1 MRLIKAK
8 ISGYRRLANGCEIKL
23 DTDPVC
29 IVGPNAAGKSSF
41 LDALEHLNHENEF
54 LPKEKTRVP
63 RGAPMEPGIE
73 ARFALDEAEK
83 KLLGE
88 IPEATE
94 VTQLLIHKSGNSEI
108 SYQPQP
114 PPKRDRSKRKA
125 ALTLLQ
131 ELAKSNWLSGVEQIE
146 PQLDPAPERSTP
158 ELLKAA
164 IEAAECDSPNLGDQ
178 IEAVVAFRERLLMV
192 YTEQRQEDLAKERLE
207 ENPENAEDEDPSWRK
222 WPSLAKKYEPLF
234 TDLHAL
240 IEYEQQPHPQRQV
253 INALLDQVPEFIP
266 FTDLARELGS
276 VYDLANEEPPP
287 DGAAIHNFLALA
299 DTSWSEMLG
308 YMQGGD
314 AGGTEAYEERV
325 NELLE
330 QRAALVWEASELRV
344 RVRIDSTALTIL
356 LSMQAHDYITFENHS
371 DGLRQFIALRAFLA
385 RVGRTIA
392 PIILIDEAET
402 HLHYDAQADLVGVF
416 EEQEDAAQIIYT
428 THSAGCL
435 PRDLGLGIRAI
446 VPELLTNSKGEKVQ
460 GDHSRVINKFWTEG
474 RGYSPLLLAMGAG
487 AFAFSATQK
496 AVITEGMSD
505 VLLLP
510 TLIREA
516 TGKERLSY
524 QPAPSF
530 AEADPDQ
537 IRDFDLI
544 AARIAFLADGDE
556 GGRAHVKQLRDNGIL
571 DQQICYLGG
580 AEDSGLSI
588 EDLLDRGIYLKAVNA
603 ELHNWHQIEY
613 PAQELPKVGRSSAV
627 KKWCQEKSAELSKD
641 IEVSKVDIAQRV
653 LDQRGQEVGL
663 LDEQYRQFLIDLD
676 AEFNKIFE
684 ESHDRIKR
692 LMQALADAEAAS
704 ADIPPA

>member
-8 ISGYRRLANGCEIKL
+8 ISGYRRLANDCEIKL

-54 LPKEKTRVP
+54 LPNEKTRVP
-63 RGAPMEPGIE
+63 RGAPMEPDIE
-73 ARFALDEAEK
+73 VRFALDDTEK
-83 KLLGE
+83 NLLGD
-88 IPEATE
+88 IPEAGD
-94 VTQLLIHKSGNSEI
+94 VTQLLVRKSGNSEI
-108 SYQPQP
+108 SYKPQP
-114 PPKRDRSKRKA
+114 PPKRDHSKRQA

-131 ELAKSNWLSGVEQIE
+131 ELAKSNWLNGVEQIE

-158 ELLKAA
+158 ELLEAA
-164 IEAAECDSPNLGDQ
+164 IQVAESDSPNLGDQ
-178 IEAVVAFRERLLMV
+178 VEAVVAFRERLLMLF
-192 YTEQRQEDLAKERLE
+192 TEQRQEE
-207 ENPENAEDEDPSWRK
+207 EDKRRVEQSPENTEDEERRWQK
-222 WPSLAKKYEPLF
+222 WPPLAKKYEPLF
-234 TDLHAL
+234 ADLHAL
-240 IEYEQQPHPQRQV
+240 IEYEQKPHPRRQV
-253 INALLDQVPEFIP
+253 IDALLDQVPEFIP

-276 VYDLANEEPPP
+276 VYDLANEESPPG
-287 DGAAIHNFLALA
+287 GAAIHNFLALA
-299 DTSWSEMLG
+299 DTSWDEMLS

-344 RVRIDSTALTIL
+344 KIRIDSTTLTIL
-356 LSMQAHDYITFENHS
+356 MSMQADDYITFENHS

-385 RVGRTIA
+385 RVGRNIA

-416 EEQEDAAQIIYT
+416 EEQKDAAQIIYT

-446 VPELLTNSKGEKVQ
+446 VPELVTNNKGEKVQ

-474 RGYSPLLLAMGAG
+474 KGYSPLLLAMGAG
-487 AFAFSATQK
+487 ALAFSATQK

-516 TGKERLSY
+516 TGKERLPY

-556 GGRAHVKQLRDNGIL
+556 GGRAHVGQLRENGIL
-571 DQQICYLGG
+571 DEQIRYLGG
-580 AEDSGLSI
+580 AEDSGLAV
-588 EDLLDRGIYLKAVNA
+588 EDLLDREVYLRAVNA
-603 ELHNWHQIEY
+603 ELGTWHQLEY
-613 PAQELPKVGRSSAV
+613 PEQELPEIGRSSAV
-627 KKWCQEKSAELSKD
+627 KKWCKEKSVELGKD
-641 IEVSKVDIAQRV
+641 IKVSKVDIAQRV

-663 LDEQYRQFLIDLD
+663 LDTAYRQILINLD
-676 AEFNKIFE
+676 AEFDQIFKE
-684 ESHDRIKR
+684 APERIIR
-692 LMQALADAEAAS
+692 LKQALADAEAA
-704 ADIPPA
+704 